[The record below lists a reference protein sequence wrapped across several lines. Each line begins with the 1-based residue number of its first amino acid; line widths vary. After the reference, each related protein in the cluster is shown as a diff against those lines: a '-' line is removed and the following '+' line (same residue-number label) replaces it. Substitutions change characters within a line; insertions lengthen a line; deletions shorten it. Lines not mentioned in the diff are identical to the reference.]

1 MKILAD
7 ENIPLL
13 DEFFADLGELTRTS
27 GRNLSAQQLQDA
39 DVLLVRSVTQ
49 VNEALVKNTKVK
61 FVGTCT
67 IGTDHVDQAY
77 LQRQGVH
84 FASAPGC
91 NAQSVVDYVLSAL
104 CSFAES
110 QSRSLLSLTVGIV
123 GVGNVGFK
131 LRQRL
136 EALGLKVLAVD
147 PFKSAQEVG
156 PLVTLAEALQADVLC
171 LHTPLTQSG
180 RHPTKHLIGLTQLKQ
195 MRPDACLISA
205 GRGAVVNNAAL
216 LAHLRS
222 TPSFTAI
229 LDVWENE
236 PTPDVELVRACF
248 LATPHIAG
256 YSLDGKMAG
265 TERIYQALCQYL
277 GRPALKKLVDFLPE
291 PAVKELRFSAT
302 ADAEQSLWSAVR
314 AVYDLRGDTARMRI
328 ACASEEGLAQRF
340 DALRKDY
347 PLRRDLHHTQV
358 QGADWLLKAGFSLAC
373 S

>member
-27 GRNLSAQQLQDA
+27 GRSLSVQQVQNA
-39 DVLLVRSVTQ
+39 DVLLVRSVTK
-49 VNEALVKNTKVK
+49 VNEVLVKNAKIK

-77 LQRQGVH
+77 LQKQGVY

-147 PFKSAQEVG
+147 PFKCAQEVG
-156 PLVTLAEALQADVLC
+156 PLVTLDEALQADVLC

-180 RHPTKHLIGLTQLKQ
+180 SHPTEHLIGLTQLQ
-195 MRPDACLISA
+195 RMRPNACLISA
-205 GRGAVVNNAAL
+205 GRGAVVDNAAL

-222 TPSFTAI
+222 TPSFIAI

-236 PTPDVELVRACF
+236 PTPDIELVHACF

-265 TERIYQALCQYL
+265 TQQIYQALCQYL
-277 GRPALKKLVDFLPE
+277 GRPALKKLTDFLPE
-291 PAVKELRFSAT
+291 PAIKELRFSAT
-302 ADAEQSLWSAVR
+302 VDTEQSLWSAVR
-314 AVYDLRGDTARMRI
+314 AVYDVRGDTARMRM
-328 ACASEEGLAQRF
+328 ACVSEHGLAQRF

-347 PLRRDLHHTQV
+347 PLRRDLHNTQV
-358 QGADWLLKAGFSLAC
+358 KGADLLFKAGFSLTR

>member
-13 DEFFADLGELTRTS
+13 DEFFADLGCLLRVP
-27 GRNLSAQQLQDA
+27 GRNLSTRDVQDA

-49 VNEALVKNTKVK
+49 VNETLLKGTAVK

-67 IGTDHVDQAY
+67 IGTDHVDQLY
-77 LQRQGVH
+77 LQQQAVH

-104 CSFAES
+104 CSYADLRA
-110 QSRSLLSLTVGIV
+110 RSLLSLTVGIV

-136 EALGLKVLAVD
+136 QALGMQVLAVD
-147 PFKSAQEVG
+147 PFKTAQEVG
-156 PLVTLAEALQADVLC
+156 PLVTLEEALQADVLC
-171 LHTPLTQSG
+171 LHTPLTQG
-180 RHPTKHLIGLTQLKQ
+180 RHHPTHHLIGLEQLQKMQ
-195 MRPDACLISA
+195 PDACLLSA
-205 GRGAVVNNAAL
+205 GRGAVVDNAAL
-216 LAHLRS
+216 LAHLQR

-236 PTPDVELVRACF
+236 PTPNIDLVRACF

-277 GRPALKKLVDFLPE
+277 GRPAVKKLADFLPE
-291 PAVKELRFSAT
+291 PALQELRFSSE
-302 ADAEQSLWSAVR
+302 ADALQSLKSAVR
-314 AVYDLRGDTARMRI
+314 AVYDVRGDDARMRL
-328 ACASEEGLAQRF
+328 ACASEPGLAQRF

-347 PLRRDLHHTQV
+347 PLRRDLHNTQV
-358 QGADWLLKAGFSLAC
+358 KGADWLLRAGFSLAC
-373 S
+373 D